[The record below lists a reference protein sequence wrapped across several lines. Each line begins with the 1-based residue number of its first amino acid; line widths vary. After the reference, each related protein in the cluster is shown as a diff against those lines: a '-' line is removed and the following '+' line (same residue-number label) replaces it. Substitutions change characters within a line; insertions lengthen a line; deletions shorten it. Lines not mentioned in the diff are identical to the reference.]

1 VKTLKRKTSGKNLVT
16 VAVQSDQDLQSMYM
30 PFVQNGGLF
39 LSNDH
44 GHALGDEFF
53 LLLSLAEDPEPFP
66 LAVQVVWQAGD
77 AVKAPH
83 RPGIGVQFLDPDN
96 EVKDRIETLLAG
108 TLRSATATATM

>member
-1 VKTLKRKTSGKNLVT
+1 MKTLKRKTSGKNLVT

-30 PFVQNGGLF
+30 PFVQNGGFF

-66 LAVQVVWQAGD
+66 LAVQVVWQAVD

-83 RPGIGVQFLDPDN
+83 RPGIGVQFH
-96 EVKDRIETLLAG
+96 EVKERIETLLAG